1 MSDQE
6 AQQEPSMEEI
16 LASIRRIISEDGD
29 EETAAAPEEAA
40 AEVDAPKA
48 LADPEPEPEPEVA
61 EVAEE
66 EEVLEHTDE
75 EEVLE
80 LTDEVQDDGTVVNLN
95 TGEEVLEDDAPDE
108 VVEEPQAEDEE
119 EIELEMVDSN
129 ALTEEPE
136 ENIAEPEA
144 DPEPEPEPELEA
156 EPEPVAIAEPEP
168 VDALAAEAAD
178 RLVSENSAMNSVA
191 SLSALA
197 AAVDTHRRAVDP
209 SIGPRTIEDLVK
221 DVMRPM
227 IREWLD
233 DNLPSLVERMVG
245 REIERLTRE
254 AEDISQ
260 R

>member
-40 AEVDAPKA
+40 AEVDAPEA

-66 EEVLEHTDE
+66 EEVLELTDE

-95 TGEEVLEDDAPDE
+95 TGEEVPEDDAPDE
-108 VVEEPQAEDEE
+108 VFEEPQAEDEE
-119 EIELEMVDSN
+119 EIELEMVDSDEP
-129 ALTEEPE
+129 TEETE
-136 ENIAEPEA
+136 EIIAE
-144 DPEPEPEPELEA
+144 PEPEPEPQPEA
-156 EPEPVAIAEPEP
+156 EPEPVSIAEPEP

-178 RLVSENSAMNSVA
+178 RLVSENPAMNSVA

>member
-6 AQQEPSMEEI
+6 AQQERSMEEI

-29 EETAAAPEEAA
+29 AETAAAPEAEAA
-40 AEVDAPKA
+40 TPEPVEEAA
-48 LADPEPEPEPEVA
+48 PEPEEPAEPE
-61 EVAEE
+61 E
-66 EEVLEHTDE
+66 D
-75 EEVLE
+75 VLE

-95 TGEEVLEDDAPDE
+95 TGEA
-108 VVEEPQAEDEE
+108 VEEEETPEEFVESLEAEE
-119 EIELEMVDSN
+119 EEVELEMVD
-129 ALTEEPE
+129 ADEEPAE
-136 ENIAEPEA
+136 EEAET
-144 DPEPEPEPELEA
+144 EPEPEEVA
-156 EPEPVAIAEPEP
+156 EPEPVADAEPEEIL
-168 VDALAAEAAD
+168 VDEAAN
-178 RLVSENSAMNSVA
+178 RLVSDDPAMTSVS

-221 DVMRPM
+221 EVMRPM
-227 IREWLD
+227 IKDWLD
-233 DNLPSLVERMVG
+233 ANLPSLVERMVG

>member
-40 AEVDAPKA
+40 AEVDAPEA

-66 EEVLEHTDE
+66 EEILELTDE

-95 TGEEVLEDDAPDE
+95 TGEEVPEDDAPDE

-119 EIELEMVDSN
+119 EIELEMVDSDEP
-129 ALTEEPE
+129 TEEPE
-136 ENIAEPEA
+136 ENIAEPE
-144 DPEPEPEPELEA
+144 PEPEPQPEA
-156 EPEPVAIAEPEP
+156 EPEPVSIAEPEP

-178 RLVSENSAMNSVA
+178 RLVSENPAMNSVA

>member
-40 AEVDAPKA
+40 AEVDAPEA
-48 LADPEPEPEPEVA
+48 LAEPEPEVA
-61 EVAEE
+61 EVAKEE
-66 EEVLEHTDE
+66 EILELTDE

-95 TGEEVLEDDAPDE
+95 TGEEVPEDDAPDE
-108 VVEEPQAEDEE
+108 VFEEPQAEDEE
-119 EIELEMVDSN
+119 EIELEMVDSDEP
-129 ALTEEPE
+129 TEETE
-136 ENIAEPEA
+136 ENIAEPE
-144 DPEPEPEPELEA
+144 PEPEPQPEA
-156 EPEPVAIAEPEP
+156 EPEPVSIAEPEP

-178 RLVSENSAMNSVA
+178 RLVSENPAMNSVA

-209 SIGPRTIEDLVK
+209 SIGPRPIEDLVK

>member
-6 AQQEPSMEEI
+6 SQQEPSMEEI

-29 EETAAAPEEAA
+29 EDTAAAPEAEAA
-40 AEVDAPKA
+40 APEPVVEAV
-48 LADPEPEPEPEVA
+48 PEPEEPAEPEEVA
-61 EVAEE
+61 EAVEPEE
-66 EEVLEHTDE
+66 D
-75 EEVLE
+75 VLE

-95 TGEEVLEDDAPDE
+95 TGEAVEDEETPEEFVESLE
-108 VVEEPQAEDEE
+108 AEDE
-119 EIELEMVDSN
+119 EIELEMVD
-129 ALTEEPE
+129 ADEEVPVFEEPATE
-136 ENIAEPEA
+136 
-144 DPEPEPEPELEA
+144 EA
-156 EPEPVAIAEPEP
+156 EPEPEVVAEAEPEDIL
-168 VDALAAEAAD
+168 VDEAAS
-178 RLVSENSAMNSVA
+178 RLVSDNPAMTSVT

-221 DVMRPM
+221 EVMRPM
-227 IREWLD
+227 IKEWLD
-233 DNLPSLVERMVG
+233 ANLPSLVERMVG

>member
-1 MSDQE
+1 MSDQN
-6 AQQEPSMEEI
+6 AQPEPSMEEI

-29 EETAAAPEEAA
+29 EETAAAPEAAPRAVPDAVDEPEAV
-40 AEVDAPKA
+40 AEPG
-48 LADPEPEPEPEVA
+48 PEPEAA
-61 EVAEE
+61 EAVEE
-66 EEVLEHTDE
+66 ED
-75 EEVLE
+75 VLE
-80 LTDEVQDDGTVVNLN
+80 LTDEIQDDGTVVNLN
-95 TGEEVLEDDAPDE
+95 TGEAVA
-108 VVEEPQAEDEE
+108 EE
-119 EIELEMVDSN
+119 ETPEEFVEALELDEGEEVELEMVD
-129 ALTEEPE
+129 AEEEPLE
-136 ENIAEPEA
+136 EAVAEA
-144 DPEPEPEPELEA
+144 EA
-156 EPEPVAIAEPEP
+156 EPAPLVEEHPVPEP
-168 VDALAAEAAD
+168 ADVLAAEAAD
-178 RLVSENSAMNSVA
+178 RLISENSAINSVS

-245 REIERLTRE
+245 REIERMTRE

>member
-1 MSDQE
+1 MSDQN
-6 AQQEPSMEEI
+6 AQPEPSMEEI

-29 EETAAAPEEAA
+29 EETAAAPEAAPEA
-40 AEVDAPKA
+40 VPDA
-48 LADPEPEPEPEVA
+48 V
-61 EVAEE
+61 EE
-66 EEVLEHTDE
+66 ED
-75 EEVLE
+75 VLE
-80 LTDEVQDDGTVVNLN
+80 LTDEVQDDGTVVNVN
-95 TGEEVLEDDAPDE
+95 TGEAVAEEETPE
-108 VVEEPQAEDEE
+108 GFVEAFELDEE
-119 EIELEMVDSN
+119 EEVELEMVD
-129 ALTEEPE
+129 AEEEPLE
-136 ENIAEPEA
+136 EAV
-144 DPEPEPEPELEA
+144 A
-156 EPEPVAIAEPEP
+156 EPEPVPQLEEHPVPEP
-168 VDALAAEAAD
+168 ADVLVAEAAD
-178 RLVSENSAMNSVA
+178 RLVSQNSAINSVS

-245 REIERLTRE
+245 REIERMTRE

>member
-29 EETAAAPEEAA
+29 EETAAAPEAEAA
-40 AEVDAPKA
+40 TPEPVEEAA
-48 LADPEPEPEPEVA
+48 PEPEEPAEPE
-61 EVAEE
+61 E
-66 EEVLEHTDE
+66 D
-75 EEVLE
+75 VLE

-95 TGEEVLEDDAPDE
+95 TGEA
-108 VVEEPQAEDEE
+108 VEEEETPEEFVESLEAEE
-119 EIELEMVDSN
+119 EEVELEMVD
-129 ALTEEPE
+129 ADEEPAE
-136 ENIAEPEA
+136 EEA
-144 DPEPEPEPELEA
+144 EPEPEPEEVA
-156 EPEPVAIAEPEP
+156 EPEPVADAEPEEIL
-168 VDALAAEAAD
+168 VDEAAN
-178 RLVSENSAMNSVA
+178 RLVSYDPAMTSVS

-221 DVMRPM
+221 EVMRPM
-227 IREWLD
+227 IKDWLD
-233 DNLPSLVERMVG
+233 ANLPSLVERMVG

>member
-29 EETAAAPEEAA
+29 EETAAAPEAEAA
-40 AEVDAPKA
+40 TPEPVEEAA
-48 LADPEPEPEPEVA
+48 PEPEEPAEPE
-61 EVAEE
+61 E
-66 EEVLEHTDE
+66 D
-75 EEVLE
+75 VLE

-95 TGEEVLEDDAPDE
+95 TGEA
-108 VVEEPQAEDEE
+108 VEEEETPEEFVESLEAEE
-119 EIELEMVDSN
+119 EEVELEMVD
-129 ALTEEPE
+129 ADEEPAE
-136 ENIAEPEA
+136 EEA
-144 DPEPEPEPELEA
+144 EPEPEPEEVA
-156 EPEPVAIAEPEP
+156 EPEPVADAEPEEIL
-168 VDALAAEAAD
+168 VDEAAN
-178 RLVSENSAMNSVA
+178 RLVSDDPAMTSVS

-221 DVMRPM
+221 EVMRP
-227 IREWLD
+227 IIKDWLD
-233 DNLPSLVERMVG
+233 ANLPSLVERMVG

>member
-40 AEVDAPKA
+40 AEVDAPEA
-48 LADPEPEPEPEVA
+48 LAEPEPEVA

-66 EEVLEHTDE
+66 EEILELTDE

-95 TGEEVLEDDAPDE
+95 TGEEVPEDDAPDE
-108 VVEEPQAEDEE
+108 VFEEPQVEDEE
-119 EIELEMVDSN
+119 EIELEMVDSDEP
-129 ALTEEPE
+129 TEEPE
-136 ENIAEPEA
+136 ENIAEPE
-144 DPEPEPEPELEA
+144 PEPEPQPEA
-156 EPEPVAIAEPEP
+156 EPEPVSIAEPEP

-178 RLVSENSAMNSVA
+178 RLVSENPAMNSVA

>member
-40 AEVDAPKA
+40 AEVDVPEA
-48 LADPEPEPEPEVA
+48 LAEPEPEVA

-66 EEVLEHTDE
+66 EEILELTDE

-80 LTDEVQDDGTVVNLN
+80 LTDEVQDDGTVVNLY
-95 TGEEVLEDDAPDE
+95 TGEEVPEDDAPDE
-108 VVEEPQAEDEE
+108 VFEEPQAEDEE
-119 EIELEMVDSN
+119 EIELEMVDSDEP
-129 ALTEEPE
+129 TEEPE
-136 ENIAEPEA
+136 ENIAEPE
-144 DPEPEPEPELEA
+144 PEPEPQPEA
-156 EPEPVAIAEPEP
+156 EPEPVSIAEPEP

-178 RLVSENSAMNSVA
+178 RLVSENPAMNSVA

-197 AAVDTHRRAVDP
+197 AAVDTHRRAADP

>member
-29 EETAAAPEEAA
+29 EETAAAPEAEAA
-40 AEVDAPKA
+40 TPEPVEEAA
-48 LADPEPEPEPEVA
+48 PEPEEPAEPE
-61 EVAEE
+61 E
-66 EEVLEHTDE
+66 D
-75 EEVLE
+75 VLE

-95 TGEEVLEDDAPDE
+95 TGEA
-108 VVEEPQAEDEE
+108 VEEEETPEEFVESLEAEE
-119 EIELEMVDSN
+119 EEVELEMVD
-129 ALTEEPE
+129 ADEEPAE
-136 ENIAEPEA
+136 EEA
-144 DPEPEPEPELEA
+144 EPEPEPEEVA
-156 EPEPVAIAEPEP
+156 EPEPVADAEPEEIL
-168 VDALAAEAAD
+168 VDEAAN
-178 RLVSENSAMNSVA
+178 RLVSDDPAMTSVS

-221 DVMRPM
+221 EVMRPM
-227 IREWLD
+227 IKDWLD
-233 DNLPSLVERMVG
+233 ANLPSLVERMVG

>member
-1 MSDQE
+1 MSDQN
-6 AQQEPSMEEI
+6 AQPEPSMEEI

-29 EETAAAPEEAA
+29 EETAAAPEAAPGAVPDAVDEPEAV
-40 AEVDAPKA
+40 AEPG
-48 LADPEPEPEPEVA
+48 PEPEAA
-61 EVAEE
+61 EAVEE
-66 EEVLEHTDE
+66 ED
-75 EEVLE
+75 VLE
-80 LTDEVQDDGTVVNLN
+80 LTDEIQDDGTVVNLN
-95 TGEEVLEDDAPDE
+95 TGEAVAIEETPEEFVEALELDEGEEV
-108 VVEEPQAEDEE
+108 
-119 EIELEMVDSN
+119 ELEMVD
-129 ALTEEPE
+129 AEEEPLE
-136 ENIAEPEA
+136 EAVAEA
-144 DPEPEPEPELEA
+144 EA
-156 EPEPVAIAEPEP
+156 EPAPLVEEHPVPEP
-168 VDALAAEAAD
+168 ADVLAAEAAD
-178 RLVSENSAMNSVA
+178 RLISENSAINSVS

-245 REIERLTRE
+245 REIERMTRE

>member
-1 MSDQE
+1 MSDQN
-6 AQQEPSMEEI
+6 AQPEPSMEEI

-29 EETAAAPEEAA
+29 EETAAAPEAA
-40 AEVDAPKA
+40 PGAVPDAVD
-48 LADPEPEPEPEVA
+48 EPEAVA
-61 EVAEE
+61 EAVEE
-66 EEVLEHTDE
+66 ED
-75 EEVLE
+75 VLE
-80 LTDEVQDDGTVVNLN
+80 LTDEIQDDGTVVNLN
-95 TGEEVLEDDAPDE
+95 TGEAVAIEETPEEFVEALELDEGEEV
-108 VVEEPQAEDEE
+108 
-119 EIELEMVDSN
+119 ELEMVD
-129 ALTEEPE
+129 AEEEPLE
-136 ENIAEPEA
+136 EAVAEA
-144 DPEPEPEPELEA
+144 EA
-156 EPEPVAIAEPEP
+156 EPAPRVEEHPVPEP
-168 VDALAAEAAD
+168 ADVLAAEATD
-178 RLVSENSAMNSVA
+178 SLISENSAINSVS

-245 REIERLTRE
+245 REIERMTRE

>member
-40 AEVDAPKA
+40 AEVDAPEA
-48 LADPEPEPEPEVA
+48 LAEPEPEPEVA

-66 EEVLEHTDE
+66 EEILELTDE

-95 TGEEVLEDDAPDE
+95 TGEEVPEDDAPDE
-108 VVEEPQAEDEE
+108 VFEEPQAEDEE
-119 EIELEMVDSN
+119 EIELEMVDSDEP
-129 ALTEEPE
+129 TEETE

-144 DPEPEPEPELEA
+144 EPEPQPEA
-156 EPEPVAIAEPEP
+156 EPEPVSIAEPEP

-178 RLVSENSAMNSVA
+178 RLVSENPAMNSVA

-209 SIGPRTIEDLVK
+209 SIGTRTIEDLVK

>member
-29 EETAAAPEEAA
+29 EETAAAPEAEAEAA
-40 AEVDAPKA
+40 PEAVEAPEA
-48 LADPEPEPEPEVA
+48 VAEPEPEP
-61 EVAEE
+61 AEE
-66 EEVLEHTDE
+66 PAAPE
-75 EEVLE
+75 EEDVLE

-95 TGEEVLEDDAPDE
+95 TGEA
-108 VVEEPQAEDEE
+108 VEEEETPEEFVEALELDEE
-119 EIELEMVDSN
+119 EEDVELEMVD
-129 ALTEEPE
+129 AVEEAPE
-136 ENIAEPEA
+136 V
-144 DPEPEPEPELEA
+144 EPEPEPAPVVQEQPAA
-156 EPEPVAIAEPEP
+156 EPAE
-168 VDALAAEAAD
+168 VLAAEAAD
-178 RLVSENSAMNSVA
+178 RLVSENPAMNSVT

>member
-40 AEVDAPKA
+40 AEVDAPEA
-48 LADPEPEPEPEVA
+48 LAEPEPEPEVA

-66 EEVLEHTDE
+66 EEILELTDE

-95 TGEEVLEDDAPDE
+95 TGEEVPEDDAPDE
-108 VVEEPQAEDEE
+108 VFEEPQAEDEE
-119 EIELEMVDSN
+119 EIELEMVDSDEP
-129 ALTEEPE
+129 TEETE
-136 ENIAEPEA
+136 EIIAE
-144 DPEPEPEPELEA
+144 PEPEPEPQPEA
-156 EPEPVAIAEPEP
+156 EPEPVSIAEPEP

-178 RLVSENSAMNSVA
+178 RLVSENPAMNSVA

-197 AAVDTHRRAVDP
+197 AAVDTHRRAADP

>member
-1 MSDQE
+1 MSDQNS
-6 AQQEPSMEEI
+6 QPEPSMEEI

-29 EETAAAPEEAA
+29 EETAAAPEAAQESVPDAVDEPEAGTDPEEPEAA
-40 AEVDAPKA
+40 EAV
-48 LADPEPEPEPEVA
+48 
-61 EVAEE
+61 EE
-66 EEVLEHTDE
+66 ED
-75 EEVLE
+75 VLE

-95 TGEEVLEDDAPDE
+95 TGEAVDE
-108 VVEEPQAEDEE
+108 EEDEE
-119 EIELEMVDSN
+119 EEVELEMVD
-129 ALTEEPE
+129 AEEEPAE
-136 ENIAEPEA
+136 EAVAE
-144 DPEPEPEPELEA
+144 PEPEPEPEPAPVMEEEPAPEA
-156 EPEPVAIAEPEP
+156 ADV
-168 VDALAAEAAD
+168 LAAEAAD
-178 RLVSENSAMNSVA
+178 RLVSENPAMNSVT

-233 DNLPSLVERMVG
+233 ENLPSLVERMVG
-245 REIERLTRE
+245 REIERMTRE

>member
-40 AEVDAPKA
+40 AEVDAPEA
-48 LADPEPEPEPEVA
+48 LAEPEPEPEPEPEVA

-66 EEVLEHTDE
+66 EEVLELTDE

-95 TGEEVLEDDAPDE
+95 TGEEVPEDDARDE
-108 VVEEPQAEDEE
+108 VFEEPQAEDEE
-119 EIELEMVDSN
+119 EIELEMVDSDEP
-129 ALTEEPE
+129 TEEPE
-136 ENIAEPEA
+136 ENIAEPE
-144 DPEPEPEPELEA
+144 PEPEPQPEA
-156 EPEPVAIAEPEP
+156 EPEPVSIAEPEP

-178 RLVSENSAMNSVA
+178 RLVSENPAMNSVA

>member
-1 MSDQE
+1 MSDQNTE
-6 AQQEPSMEEI
+6 QEPSMEEI

-29 EETAAAPEEAA
+29 EENAAPAAEAAEAAPEPV
-40 AEVDAPKA
+40 AEEGPAEE
-48 LADPEPEPEPEVA
+48 PEPEPEPA
-61 EVAEE
+61 AEE
-66 EEVLEHTDE
+66 D
-75 EEVLE
+75 VLE

-95 TGEEVLEDDAPDE
+95 TGEPAAEAELEAEETPE
-108 VVEEPQAEDEE
+108 EFVETLEAEE
-119 EIELEMVDSN
+119 EVELEMVD
-129 ALTEEPE
+129 AEEEPAP
-136 ENIAEPEA
+136 AEPAIE
-144 DPEPEPEPELEA
+144 ET
-156 EPEPVAIAEPEP
+156 PEPVPEP
-168 VDALAAEAAD
+168 AEELAAEAAE
-178 RLVSENSAMNSVA
+178 RLVSDDPAMTSVS

-221 DVMRPM
+221 EVMRPM
-227 IREWLD
+227 IKEWLD